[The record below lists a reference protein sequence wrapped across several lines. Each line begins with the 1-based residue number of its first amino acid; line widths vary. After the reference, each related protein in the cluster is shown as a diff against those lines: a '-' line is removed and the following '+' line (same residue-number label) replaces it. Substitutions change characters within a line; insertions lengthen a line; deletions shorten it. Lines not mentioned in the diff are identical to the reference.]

1 MEKYLPLFPLKLV
14 VYPAEKL
21 NLHIFEPRYKQ
32 LVNDCYAS
40 STTFGICSF
49 FDGKVADLGTEMLIM
64 EIEKIYPDGSMDI
77 RCKGVGIFQLLSFQ
91 NPAPNKLYAGGVAL
105 PIPND
110 WEEETDTRTAL
121 IEAVYKLYS
130 LAQILFEIDVN
141 NATPLSYQLAHKVG
155 LSLQQEYELLNLVF
169 EAERQKYLLLH
180 LRATIPIVEEIE
192 RTKARIKLNGHFK
205 NLDPLQF

>member
-1 MEKYLPLFPLKLV
+1 
-14 VYPAEKL
+14 
-21 NLHIFEPRYKQ
+21 
-32 LVNDCYAS
+32 
-40 STTFGICSF
+40 
-49 FDGKVADLGTEMLIM
+49 M
-64 EIEKIYPDGSMDI
+64 EIEKIYADGSMDI

-110 WEEETDTRTAL
+110 WDEEADIRLEL
-121 IEAVYKLYS
+121 IEAVYMLYN
-130 LAQILFEIDVN
+130 LVQIMFEIDVHDV
-141 NATPLSYQLAHKVG
+141 TPLSYQLAHKVG
-155 LSLQQEYELLNLVF
+155 LSLQQEYELLNLVY
-169 EAERQKYLLLH
+169 EAERQKYLLVH